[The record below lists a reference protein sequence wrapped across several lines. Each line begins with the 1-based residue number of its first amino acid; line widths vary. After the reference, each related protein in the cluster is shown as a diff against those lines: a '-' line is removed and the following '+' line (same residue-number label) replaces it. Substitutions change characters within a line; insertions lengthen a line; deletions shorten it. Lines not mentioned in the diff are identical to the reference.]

1 MKKLIAIFCF
11 VMLASFAVFPQAL
24 SFTDVPENQWYY
36 EDVKGAV
43 ESGIINGKSK
53 TVFAPDDNLTY
64 AEAIK
69 LAACMH
75 QLYTEGAVTLKNGN
89 PWYSP
94 YLEYCL
100 DNAIITTEFFGRISQ
115 PDEYATR
122 AGYMMIFANALPDDA
137 LKQINFVSFDS
148 IPDVAESAEYEYSA
162 AVYKL
167 YRAGILQ
174 GVDADHNC
182 KPMDNIKRCEVAAII
197 TRMMDENERIHF
209 NIGNPDIVDKEPEAE
224 PEKEPEKEP
233 ETNTEDVDKPENY
246 PEFLITGQPVY
257 KQSANEGEVVR
268 YWTVADGG
276 KEPYSYKWYTY
287 NARYGNTPVENG
299 EYINGTD
306 TDTLEFTYAVDNPYA
321 NSTFVCVVTDAFGSK
336 AESKTVK
343 APEAIFVGIPDSEIY
358 EHEDG
363 FILNARVRSGSIKP
377 GQWVVL
383 YSDTLKLY
391 GVGRVDKMVMFG
403 KDLDEATAGNN
414 AGLLIDNF
422 IALSVAQY
430 LDNSYSK
437 ETLEKLYQMKDFIIK
452 SPLEVTQSPTVYA
465 DIGEAV
471 DIDMLILGGRSP
483 YTCKWQVSTSETDGF
498 SDISGSNPGYKGL
511 NDYILTDSLVTMDDY
526 KLFYRCVVTDADGI
540 SAFSPVAT
548 KVLPKTQIYI
558 TKNPADV
565 TADYGDTAHFYT
577 EIITHNNNP
586 VKYRWQI
593 MTDNQ
598 KDFADLEKADT
609 WARGFDTNHLEIDVD
624 MSSFT
629 ANAKFRCIV
638 SDNVGHEVVSEEARI
653 FAKSMYI
660 TKQPETTLGKH
671 ATAARFSVKVI
682 GGKAP
687 YSYRWQMA
695 MPLYDGEF
703 RDIGDY
709 FANFEGQSTAT
720 LSVIVNEKELTEE
733 YKFRCVITDADGNK
747 VTSKSAYV
755 IVTSDASVS
764 TEKRGTSDD
773 EMIVIIG

>member
-1 MKKLIAIFCF
+1 MKRILTVALLLLTVLCS
-11 VMLASFAVFPQAL
+11 LSAVYAHELKFD
-24 SFTDVPENQWYY
+24 DVSPESWYY
-36 EDVKGAV
+36 NDVSNAV
-43 ESGIINGKSK
+43 SLGIVNGKSES
-53 TVFAPDDNLTY
+53 VFAPDDNLTY

-75 QLYTEGAVTLKNGN
+75 QLYTEGVVTLENGN
-89 PWYSP
+89 PWYST

-100 DNAIITTEFFGRISQ
+100 DNSIITTEFFGRISK

-122 AGYMMIFANALPDDA
+122 AGYMMIFSDALPDEA
-137 LKQINFVSFDS
+137 LQEINFVSFDT
-148 IPDVAESAEYEYSA
+148 IPDVAESAQYEYSA

-209 NIGNPDIVDKEPEAE
+209 NIGNPDIVE
-224 PEKEPEKEP
+224 EKP
-233 ETNTEDVDKPENY
+233 ETNTEDVDKPEIY

-268 YWTVADGG
+268 YWTVAAGG
-276 KEPYSYKWYTY
+276 KEPYTYKWYTY

-299 EYINGTD
+299 EYIKGAD
-306 TDTLEFTYAVDNPYA
+306 TDTLEFKYSVSNPYA

-343 APEAIFVGIPDSEIY
+343 APEAMFVGIPDSEIY
-358 EHEDG
+358 KHEDG
-363 FILNARVRSGSIKP
+363 FILNARVQSGSIKP
-377 GQWVVL
+377 GQWIFL
-383 YSDTLKLY
+383 YSETLKLC
-391 GVGRVDKMVMFG
+391 GVGLVDKMVMFG
-403 KDLDEATAGNN
+403 KDLDEAKAGNN
-414 AGLLIDNF
+414 AGLLIDDF
-422 IALSVAQY
+422 ISLSDTKY
-430 LDNSYSK
+430 LDNSYRR
-437 ETLEKLYQMKDFIIK
+437 ETLEKLYQMNGFIIK
-452 SPLEVTQSPTVYA
+452 APLQVAQSPTVYA

-471 DIDMLILGGRSP
+471 DVDTIILGGRSP

-498 SDISGSNPGYKGL
+498 SDISGSNHDYKGI
-511 NDYILTDSLVTMDDY
+511 NDYILTDSSVTIDDY

-548 KVLPKTQIYI
+548 KVLPETQIYI
-558 TKNPADV
+558 TKDPADV

-593 MTDNQ
+593 MTDYQ
-598 KDFADLEKADT
+598 KDFADIEEADS

-629 ANAKFRCIV
+629 ANARFRCIV
-638 SDNVGHEVVSEEARI
+638 SDTVGHEVISKEAVI
-653 FAKSMYI
+653 VPKSMYI
-660 TKQPETTLGKH
+660 MKQPKTTSGKH
-671 ATAARFSVKVI
+671 ATAAKFSVEVI

-695 MPLYDGEF
+695 MPSYDGEF

-709 FANFEGQSTAT
+709 FANFEGQSTAV

-733 YKFRCVITDADGNK
+733 YKFRCVITDAEGKK

-764 TEKRGTSDD
+764 NEKRGTSEDK
-773 EMIVIIG
+773 MIVIIG